1 VAPPVQRRTGMRT
14 PDRPVPQ
21 SYDEIV
27 RRTVPDPDSSTRPT
41 VRQEELAREGF
52 RAMDDDERALRARV
66 VSALEDLVASCN
78 AKCNF
83 DIEVDRATVIVGGEV
98 PDAAMMNRIEE
109 RVAGVDGVEHVVNRL
124 VVSA

>member
-1 VAPPVQRRTGMRT
+1 MALVVQHRSGMRNQ
-14 PDRPVPQ
+14 DRPVPQ

-66 VSALEDLVASCN
+66 VDALEDLVASCN
-78 AKCNF
+78 VDCNF
-83 DIEVDRATVIVGGEV
+83 DIEVDRDTVIVGGQV
-98 PDAAMMNRIEE
+98 RDAAMLTRIED
-109 RVAGVDGVEHVVNRL
+109 VVGKVDGVGHVVNRL
-124 VVSA
+124 VVGA